1 MTCLDPGPL
10 GKWAL
15 KVICPEGK
23 FTCSRQPDWTLFKPG
38 VLHLNHETTFC
49 ERIGFK
55 NFGKKAVAFQSCGVG
70 KLFSLAR
77 FCGVYFT
84 REWEVTDRRQR
95 NKGIFNMAAIKRKS
109 TTTKA
114 EKKKHK
120 PGIGQSNPS
129 CMSCNSS
136 LHKHSDHPTRQITW
150 TLHTTRI

>member
-95 NKGIFNMAAIKRKS
+95 NKGIFKMAAIKRKS

-114 EKKKHK
+114 EKHT
-120 PGIGQSNPS
+120 NPVKANPIPAV
-129 CMSCNSS
+129 CLVI
-136 LHKHSDHPTRQITW
+136 LHYINTQTILRDK
-150 TLHTTRI
+150 